1 MRYRQKC
8 MHPLINVVSIVE
20 ANPQQAKPATAGPT
34 NLDGSSEAGGALPGP
49 KIFNNDRPT
58 R

>member
-1 MRYRQKC
+1 